1 MGAGETKEF
10 RHLCDNWI
18 YVSDLAVLTIEL
30 LSVLTVE
37 RWRMVNLNKELG
49 NEGHT
54 QKNWPSH
61 KYITKY
67 LLAKLSFKSISVAI
81 GLQVEPLYS

>member
-37 RWRMVNLNKELG
+37 R
-49 NEGHT
+49 
-54 QKNWPSH
+54 
-61 KYITKY
+61 
-67 LLAKLSFKSISVAI
+67 
-81 GLQVEPLYS
+81 

>member
-1 MGAGETKEF
+1 MYTKPGVLPGVPKPLLPGPRVGWGGGGGAGGTKEF

-37 RWRMVNLNKELG
+37 R
-49 NEGHT
+49 
-54 QKNWPSH
+54 
-61 KYITKY
+61 
-67 LLAKLSFKSISVAI
+67 
-81 GLQVEPLYS
+81 